1 MDKKDTSFGFSTYG
15 YSQII
20 LFSNEEDFRKIVDA
34 NSNMTA
40 IIGADDHTKNLLP
53 GVFLAGIKRNERRI
67 SISGDPKEI
76 ADLVLALQGQQNM
89 DVIKKAL
96 VELGLDPQVLRKS

>member
-1 MDKKDTSFGFSTYG
+1 M
-15 YSQII
+15 
-20 LFSNEEDFRKIVDA
+20 N
-34 NSNMTA
+34 
-40 IIGADDHTKNLLP
+40 
-53 GVFLAGIKRNERRI
+53 I
-67 SISGDPKEI
+67 SISGEPKEI